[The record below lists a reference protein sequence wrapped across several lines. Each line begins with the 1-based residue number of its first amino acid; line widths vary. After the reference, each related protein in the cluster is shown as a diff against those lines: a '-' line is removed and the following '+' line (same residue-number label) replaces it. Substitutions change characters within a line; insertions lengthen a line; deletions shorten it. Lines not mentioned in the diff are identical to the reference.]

1 MMRRTF
7 SKWFF
12 NQILNWKMTGT
23 FPKLPKYIVAVVPHT
38 SWVDFMLGI
47 IVRSISGES
56 INFVGKKELFAV
68 STEFVKS
75 H

>member
-12 NQILNWKMTGT
+12 NQILTWKMTGT

-47 IVRSISGES
+47 IVRNISGES

-68 STEFVKS
+68 STGFVQS
-75 H
+75 S